1 MAKKPRL
8 YMPSRDSVKGSVVLS
23 MLLTLAWLIIV
34 IGIVGVVVLVL
45 VVTIRISVRR
55 TIMTVI

>member
-1 MAKKPRL
+1 
-8 YMPSRDSVKGSVVLS
+8 MPSRDSVKGSVVLS

>member
-1 MAKKPRL
+1 
-8 YMPSRDSVKGSVVLS
+8 MPSRDSVKGSVVLS

-34 IGIVGVVVLVL
+34 IRIVGVVVLVLAVFVL
-45 VVTIRISVRR
+45 VVTIRISVRK